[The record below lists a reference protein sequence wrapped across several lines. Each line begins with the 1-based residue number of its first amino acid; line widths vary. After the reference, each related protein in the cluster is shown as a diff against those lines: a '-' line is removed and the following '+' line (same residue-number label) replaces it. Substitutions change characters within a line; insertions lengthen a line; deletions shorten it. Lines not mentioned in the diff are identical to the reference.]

1 MHEGLGYKCL
11 ELGGPVG
18 GGAVLWPG
26 YVVDKAHK
34 RVKKE
39 RHGSVSS
46 RTHTRSQEM
55 GPIRLA

>member
-1 MHEGLGYKCL
+1 MHEGPGYKRL

-26 YVVDKAHK
+26 YVVDKAHEQ
-34 RVKKE
+34 VKTE

-46 RTHTRSQEM
+46 ST
-55 GPIRLA
+55 